1 MAFVGWGA
9 FLRTVGDMVD
19 RTEAASPVL
28 ATFIRAIIIA
38 AFVCSSLVAREAAA
52 QTTAYAAGQGGYS
65 PNDLT
70 VTIPVIA
77 SVGGRCGF
85 VTAPSGSHN
94 EPNFDDHAWQQD
106 FAFQL
111 DCTGAFRLAVLSSN
125 GGLRTSG
132 VVPTGY
138 STLAPYNVALHVVG
152 NASTLDSPT
161 CSAGTLTSGST
172 CPYVGTASNATGF
185 YHAGP
190 STLQSGSYVRV
201 SAPPYTGAETLISG
215 NYADTLTV
223 TVSVA
228 L

>member
-1 MAFVGWGA
+1 M
-9 FLRTVGDMVD
+9 L
-19 RTEAASPVL
+19 VL
-28 ATFIRAIIIA
+28 PTLVRIIIA
-38 AFVCSSLVAREAAA
+38 ATVTIWALAAAPAVA
-52 QTTAYAAGQGGYS
+52 QTTAYAAGQGAYS
-65 PNDLT
+65 PNSIT
-70 VTIPVIA
+70 GSIPVTA

-85 VTAPSGSHN
+85 ATAPSGAHN
-94 EPNFDDHAWQQD
+94 EPNFDDHAWLKD

-111 DCTGAFRLAVLSSN
+111 DCTAAFRLAVLSAN
-125 GGLRTSG
+125 GGLKTAG

-152 NASTLDSPT
+152 NASTLDSPM

-201 SAPPYTGAETLISG
+201 SAPPYTGADTLISG

>member
-1 MAFVGWGA
+1 M
-9 FLRTVGDMVD
+9 
-19 RTEAASPVL
+19 
-28 ATFIRAIIIA
+28 RAIIIA
-38 AFVCSSLVAREAAA
+38 AFVLPSLAAREASA
-52 QTTAYAAGQGGYS
+52 QTTAYAAGQGAYS
-65 PNDLT
+65 PNNLT
-70 VTIPVIA
+70 VSIPVTA

-85 VTAPSGSHN
+85 ASAPSGSHN
-94 EPNFDDHAWQQD
+94 EPNFDDHAWLKD
-106 FAFQL
+106 FPFQL
-111 DCTGAFRLAVLSSN
+111 DCTAAFRLAVLSAN
-125 GGLRTSG
+125 GGLKTAG

-152 NASTLDSPT
+152 NASTLDSPI
-161 CSAGTLTSGST
+161 CSAGTLKSGST

-201 SAPPYTGAETLISG
+201 SAPPYTGADTLISG